1 MKIWIDDIQGYLDG
15 YSTMEQPNKIE
26 LEVEKE
32 PTDFYNYRWNGTSL
46 SGIKCLHL
54 MTLK

>member
-26 LEVEKE
+26 LEVEKSQQI
-32 PTDFYNYRWNGTSL
+32 FLIIAGTEQA
-46 SGIKCLHL
+46 
-54 MTLK
+54 

>member
-26 LEVEKE
+26 LEVEKSQQILIIVGR
-32 PTDFYNYRWNGTSL
+32 NKLNIRS
-46 SGIKCLHL
+46 
-54 MTLK
+54 

>member
-26 LEVEKE
+26 LEVK
-32 PTDFYNYRWNGTSL
+32 NQQILIIAGTEQA
-46 SGIKCLHL
+46 
-54 MTLK
+54 

>member
-32 PTDFYNYRWNGTSL
+32 PTDFLIIVEWYKFNIRS
-46 SGIKCLHL
+46 
-54 MTLK
+54 

>member
-26 LEVEKE
+26 LEVEK
-32 PTDFYNYRWNGTSL
+32 TNRFLLSL
-46 SGIKCLHL
+46 EWYKFNIRS
-54 MTLK
+54 

>member
-26 LEVEKE
+26 LEVEKR
-32 PTDFYNYRWNGTSL
+32 TNRFL
-46 SGIKCLHL
+46 
-54 MTLK
+54 

>member
-26 LEVEKE
+26 LEVEKANR
-32 PTDFYNYRWNGTSL
+32 FLIIVG
-46 SGIKCLHL
+46 
-54 MTLK
+54 MVQV

>member
-26 LEVEKE
+26 LEVEKSQQI
-32 PTDFYNYRWNGTSL
+32 F
-46 SGIKCLHL
+46 
-54 MTLK
+54 

>member
-26 LEVEKE
+26 LEVEK
-32 PTDFYNYRWNGTSL
+32 TNRFLIIVG
-46 SGIKCLHL
+46 
-54 MTLK
+54 MVQV